1 MKFETI
7 AARKAPGFG
16 RERTIQPTLF
26 PWVKGTAMLVIGRRA
41 EQRRLRLSLN
51 VAERMIAAFIRAL
64 EAGAA
69 DGGDELLVDGIWF
82 TRDEIDDAIDALI
95 AETVRGPG
103 PGALIPA
110 MAGAN

>member
-16 RERTIQPTLF
+16 RERTIQPALF

-82 TRDEIDDAIDALI
+82 TRDEIADGIAALA
-95 AETVRGPG
+95 AETIRGPEV
-103 PGALIPA
+103 AA
-110 MAGAN
+110 MPVASFG